1 MNLGFSSLQNV
12 FNFARSKLQERN
24 IDIDMADGFTRY
36 MTEEYNHE
44 AGYDA
49 YMTGCCYAGLMKLIA
64 DEECKQ
70 QQQQIFT
77 T

>member
-1 MNLGFSSLQNV
+1 
-12 FNFARSKLQERN
+12 
-24 IDIDMADGFTRY
+24 MADGFTRY

-70 QQQQIFT
+70 QQQQQIFT